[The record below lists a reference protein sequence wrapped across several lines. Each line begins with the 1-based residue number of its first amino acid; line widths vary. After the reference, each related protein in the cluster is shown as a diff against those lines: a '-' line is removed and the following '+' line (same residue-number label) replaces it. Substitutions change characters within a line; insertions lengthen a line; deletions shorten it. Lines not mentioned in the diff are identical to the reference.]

1 MSVVVHEA
9 DLRADREQLIALLSE
24 CLSPTADARRF
35 EWLYLQNPYGKARV
49 WIARDTA
56 TERAIGASALF
67 PRGMKADGRNINAC
81 IFGDFC
87 IHRDYRTLGPALIL
101 QRATIA
107 GMNAAGFEFGYDLP
121 SVSMLGVYRRLNIA
135 PAESLVRMAKPL
147 RANRKVSERVKS
159 PSVARAASAAANLL
173 LATRDALRR
182 SSSGAEIAEF
192 TGRFG
197 AEFTAL
203 AEAAGKSGGGHVHRT
218 AEYLNWRY
226 LDHPQRRFEILTARE
241 GGNLKGFLIFLEEE
255 GNGRVVD
262 WFSGDWFSG
271 DSSCEG
277 GPEIRHGLVAHA
289 IGVLRARNCE
299 TLSLPISAAHPWGAE
314 LQDLGFRARESQ
326 PIVLMENQA
335 AAAPKHSWL
344 FLEGDRES

>member
-35 EWLYLQNPYGKARV
+35 DWLYLQNPYGKARV

-67 PRGMKADGRNINAC
+67 PRGMKADGRKINAC

-87 IHRDYRTLGPALIL
+87 IHRDYRTLGPALLL

-107 GMNAAGFEFGYDLP
+107 GMNAAGFEFAYDLP

-173 LATRDALRR
+173 LATRDSLRR

-203 AEAAGKSGGGHVHRT
+203 AEAAGKSGIGHVHRT

-226 LDHPQRRFEILTARE
+226 LDHPQRRFGTLTARE
-241 GGNLKGFLIFLEEE
+241 GGELKGFLIFLTEE

-262 WFSGDWFSG
+262 WFSGD
-271 DSSCEG
+271 SSSEG
-277 GPEIRHGLVAHA
+277 WPEIRRDLVAHA

-299 TLSLPISAAHPWGAE
+299 TLSLPISAAHPWGGE
-314 LQDLGFRARESQ
+314 LQELGFRARESQ
-326 PIVLMENQA
+326 PIVLIENQA